1 VCTGNLIRVAEVREL
16 PKMFAPITWAQID
29 YQRHRAD
36 RLMDTDWTKDLKPDE
51 AQAALDALNASK
63 APITARKGVDLLKTK
78 KGARVKVGRGTQ
90 ATGGALNDRV
100 ACRHVE

>member
-63 APITARKGVDLLKTK
+63 APITARKGVDLLKLK
-78 KGARVKVGRGTQ
+78 RALELRSGAERK
-90 ATGGALNDRV
+90 LP
-100 ACRHVE
+100 VEH